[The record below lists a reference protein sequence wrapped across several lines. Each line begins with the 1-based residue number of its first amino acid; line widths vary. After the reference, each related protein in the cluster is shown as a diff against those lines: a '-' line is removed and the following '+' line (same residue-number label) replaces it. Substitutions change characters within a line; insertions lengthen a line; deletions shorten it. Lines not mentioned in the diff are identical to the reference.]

1 MHTPQQIMMKD
12 FAGILYSVMFQAN
25 RLHSIRQV
33 RHASHLHVTLRIFL
47 FHFLFHQDQ
56 VGPFITVKQIG
67 KRFVNKPMIRIGKH
81 FRAQQP
87 DHLKNRHLVQKQR
100 TEQSSFNYI
109 LFHTH
114 SNFLTGRYGVRS
126 HDLSSTRPPLFAK
139 LSHPAQP
146 FF

>member
-1 MHTPQQIMMKD
+1 MEKNVIERALLCSLFLDQVAILELQVVHTVLQAFRCFLHKQLMHTPQQIMMKD

-67 KRFVNKPMIRIGKH
+67 KRFVNKPMIRAMCRSKENKKFAIEEN
-81 FRAQQP
+81 A
-87 DHLKNRHLVQKQR
+87 
-100 TEQSSFNYI
+100 SS
-109 LFHTH
+109 
-114 SNFLTGRYGVRS
+114 LTKSWPG
-126 HDLSSTRPPLFAK
+126 
-139 LSHPAQP
+139 
-146 FF
+146 